1 MVTTPLLLLALFW
14 TAHFRADTHRYHLAG
29 ALIGAQ
35 VVMILSGLVADL
47 TPSPDLRRVWFFIGC
62 AALVAVFWIFW
73 GPLRRVSE
81 AQGPGVARA
90 YKIAATYLTVQ
101 WLLYPSIVYAGPSY
115 ADVLGRTV
123 ET

>member
-1 MVTTPLLLLALFW
+1 M
-14 TAHFRADTHRYHLAG
+14 
-29 ALIGAQ
+29 
-35 VVMILSGLVADL
+35 
-47 TPSPDLRRVWFFIGC
+47 
-62 AALVAVFWIFW
+62 FWIFW

-81 AQGPGVARA
+81 GQGPGVARA

-123 ET
+123 ETWLLVIVPFFSKVGFSALDLWMLRRLYGDPPSGRLEARAAP